1 MKTLLGIDYGTG
13 GCKVTALGT
22 DGSFVGEASTE
33 YTTWHDHPGWS
44 EQEPADW
51 WAALRESLRKLAA
64 KGVDLKNVAA
74 SRVPQAR
81 PPSRPSACR
90 RRACPAPRCGR
101 WRRAP

>member
-51 WAALRESLRKLAA
+51 WDALQE
-64 KGVDLKNVAA
+64 
-74 SRVPQAR
+74 
-81 PPSRPSACR
+81 
-90 RRACPAPRCGR
+90 
-101 WRRAP
+101 